1 MCAPVRDVENNVRFA
16 LVTDDPVLTANLTD
30 CFADDAIV
38 VEPFGSE
45 LPLMRALRTTAYDLV
60 LIDAKNSSM
69 LVNSLLS
76 WRNCNA
82 DLSTPII
89 VLTPFSNWSAML
101 RWVNAGATD
110 VANRFDLEQVR
121 LRAHVVIQRE
131 THEAN
136 ADAISLGGYVLRR
149 DLGTL
154 TLDGREL
161 ALTPRE
167 FAIAWLFFSNA
178 GKFVSRAQIASGVWG
193 SREDVA
199 TRSIEQHV
207 YKLRKKLQLS
217 DESSVSLKTVYA
229 LGYKLDVIVSNGAQR
244 DESEAG
250 GAEIEVMSAAPS
262 AVVSAPVAPAPI
274 APTPAAPQPVAPK
287 PAAHNVVQFARP
299 LRFAAA
305 APIAES
311 QTA

>member
-1 MCAPVRDVENNVRFA
+1 MRFA
-16 LVTDDPVLTANLTD
+16 LVTDDPVLSANLAD

-38 VEPFGSE
+38 LESFSGE
-45 LPLMRALRTTAYDLV
+45 LPLMRAMRATVYDLV

-131 THEAN
+131 THETSNDEIA
-136 ADAISLGGYVLRR
+136 LGGYALRR
-149 DLGTL
+149 DIGVL
-154 TLDGREL
+154 TLDGAEI

-167 FAIAWLFFSNA
+167 FAMAWLFFSNA
-178 GKFVSRAQIASGVWG
+178 GKFVSRAQIAGGVWG
-193 SREDVA
+193 ACEDVA

-207 YKLRKKLQLS
+207 YKLRKKLRLAG
-217 DESSVSLKTVYA
+217 ESRVSLKTVYA
-229 LGYKLDVIVSNGAQR
+229 LGYKLDVAVQAGAQDDGVR
-244 DESEAG
+244 EEA
-250 GAEIEVMSAAPS
+250 V
-262 AVVSAPVAPAPI
+262 AVKTVTPE
-274 APTPAAPQPVAPK
+274 PAAPQPAAP
-287 PAAHNVVQFARP
+287 NVVRFARP
-299 LRFAAA
+299 VRFAA
-305 APIAES
+305 ES
-311 QTA
+311 VA